1 MLFAPIWIELIEL
14 LRSSDGLAVC
24 GLSRMMTGLVS
35 VRAELGLSR
44 PDDFPKSLSSIP
56 VPPIPTRGRV
66 ALTDRSLPV
75 FLLLR
80 RLARPERS
88 SDESLPEYSSEEYLS
103 VFAELRLFVERAAR
117 FVELSASKL
126 GARRNL
132 VLIFAVSE
140 VKFYLFVLSKFDFV
154 FFDCSLP

>member
-1 MLFAPIWIELIEL
+1 
-14 LRSSDGLAVC
+14 
-24 GLSRMMTGLVS
+24 MTDLVS

-44 PDDFPKSLSSIP
+44 PDDSLPKSFSSIP

-88 SDESLPEYSSEEYLS
+88 SDESLPEYSSEEYFS
-103 VFAELRLFVERAAR
+103 IFAELRVFVERAAR

-132 VLIFAVSE
+132 VLILAALE
-140 VKFYLFVLSKFDFV
+140 VKFYMFV
-154 FFDCSLP
+154 